1 MKLLFATRNT
11 GKLRELRQLLGYV
24 HDLDLLTLEDMP
36 GAPEVVEDGDTFE
49 ANAAKKALEIMAYA
63 KMPALADDSGLEVDA
78 LGGAPGVYS
87 ARYAGEHASDED
99 RVRLLL
105 KNLEGLPEEKRT
117 ARFRCVVAFVEPNT
131 PDKVKLCR
139 GSCEGIILE
148 APRGHNGFGYDP
160 VFFSPDLGMTFA
172 QAAAE
177 SKNRISHRGQAMQE
191 MARHLRSWIGGLP
204 TR

>member
-1 MKLLFATRNT
+1 MKLVFATRNR
-11 GKLRELRQLLGYV
+11 GKVKELRQMVPNQGLE
-24 HDLDLLTLEDMP
+24 LLTLADLP
-36 GAPEVVEDGDTFE
+36 KIPEVEEDRDTF
-49 ANAAKKALEIMAYA
+49 AGNAIKKATEIMQVTGL
-63 KMPALADDSGLEVDA
+63 PALADDSGLEVDA
-78 LGGAPGVYS
+78 LDGAPGVYS

-139 GSCEGIILE
+139 GFCEGIILE